1 MHYNIQIT
9 ARLTNDLVERLD
21 RIADEKMRTR
31 GALMRTM
38 ILEQVRAEESK
49 KRCES
54 LKMCNLILQMFK

>member
-21 RIADEKMRTR
+21 RIADEKIMTR

-54 LKMCNLILQMFK
+54 LKM